1 MREVL
6 VKLGIEAVSPGW
18 NSEDESGL
26 GIAGVTDVYLTTKA
40 VGITEVALKEGHIG
54 MRMNE

>member
-1 MREVL
+1 M
-6 VKLGIEAVSPGW
+6 KLGIEAVSPGW

-40 VGITEVALKEGHIG
+40 VGVTEVALKEGHIG